1 MGRAHHLKLTL
12 PYNLALLKSYPNAN
26 LVLLDYNSPDDLAGW
41 IQSGFQSE
49 LISGLLVYF
58 HTSEPTAFLTAHAK
72 NVAHRLAESEHLCN
86 LDADN
91 ILTPEFLEEL
101 IRELPTGCRDR
112 ILVSYTPGGAYGR
125 TVVPKVI
132 FDQLGGYDEEMCY
145 GWGYEDTDLR
155 RRAELSGNKVGVLNG
170 AYLSYLEHPDDE
182 RVSRCASKYPSA
194 SEKMHAEI
202 SRVKIER
209 GQLVANIGV
218 RWGAASLIRNFEE
231 QLTI

>member
-12 PYNLALLKSYPNAN
+12 PHNMALLKSYRKAYQ
-26 LVLLDYNSPDDLAGW
+26 VLLDYNSPDDLGGW
-41 IQSGFQSE
+41 IRARFQPE

-58 HTSEPTAFLTAHAK
+58 HTTEPRTFLTAHAK
-72 NVAHRLAESEHLCN
+72 NVAHRLAHGEHLCN

-91 ILTPEFLEEL
+91 ILTPEFLEEVIL
-101 IRELPTGCRDR
+101 ELPTGCRDR

-155 RRAELSGNKVGVLNG
+155 RRAQLSGHKVSVLNG

-182 RVSRCASKYPSA
+182 RVSRCISKYPSA

-209 GQLVANIGV
+209 GQLVANVGV
-218 RWGAASLIRNFEE
+218 HWGAASLIKNFEE
-231 QLTI
+231 QVMI